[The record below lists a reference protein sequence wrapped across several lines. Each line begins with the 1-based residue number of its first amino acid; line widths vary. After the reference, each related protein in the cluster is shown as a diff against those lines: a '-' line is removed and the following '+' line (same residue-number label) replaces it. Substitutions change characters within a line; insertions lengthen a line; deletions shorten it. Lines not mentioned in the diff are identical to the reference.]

1 MVSVQF
7 DLTMAEREEDTE
19 VERRPLKRMSTIAYR
34 GYKREPSKRVFVN
47 RSLMLEKVRFY
58 GFDMD
63 YTLAMYKS
71 PEYET
76 LGFDLIR
83 DAIVTIG
90 YPDAIKEFTYD
101 PTFPIRG
108 LWFDMEYGNII
119 KADPYGNIL
128 VCVHGFKF
136 LKMHDLHQIYPN
148 RFVQRDDQRFRI
160 FNTLYD
166 LPIIY
171 ILACLVDFFTNHS
184 DYTSMD
190 NGVRTG
196 DITMTW
202 HSIYQDVM
210 TAVGIVHDKN
220 GPLKGETMK
229 NLEKYVI
236 KDERLPVLLDRMR
249 AHGSKVFLATNS
261 GYQYTNKVMS
271 YMLNDDKRDW
281 TSYFDYIVVDAKKP
295 LFFEE
300 GTILRQVDKE
310 TGALKL
316 GAHTGP
322 IKSGQVYS
330 GGSISVFHELMKIYD
345 QEVLYVGD
353 HIFGDILK
361 TKKVRGW
368 RTFLVVPEL
377 AQELLVWTKKKAL
390 FEQLEDLDMQ
400 IGEMYRYLDSES
412 ETKPDISNINRL
424 IRDTTHQMD
433 MAYGILGSVFRS
445 GSRHTFFASQ
455 LMRFADLYAASV
467 DNLLHYPFC
476 YVFRAPNM
484 LMAHESTVD
493 HEDILQM
500 ENNGLALRTRD
511 RENSQEER
519 RKRLERTH
527 SIVPNLFAPTPHQF
541 TQLTEDDSPEN
552 TETELSSAK

>member
-1 MVSVQF
+1 
-7 DLTMAEREEDTE
+7 MAEDREPVQYRSD
-19 VERRPLKRMSTIAYR
+19 RSLKRMSTIGYR

-47 RSLMLEKVRFY
+47 RSLMLERVKFY

-83 DAIVTIG
+83 DAIVTFG
-90 YPDAIKEFTYD
+90 YPDAIKEFKYD
-101 PTFPIRG
+101 PTFPVRG

-136 LKMHDLHQIYPN
+136 LKMHDLHKIYPN
-148 RFVQRDDQRFRI
+148 RFVQRDEQRFKI

-171 ILACLVDFFTNHS
+171 LLACLVDFFSNHS

-190 NGVRTG
+190 NGVRSG

-202 HSIYQDVM
+202 HSIYQDLM
-210 TAVGIVHDKN
+210 SAVSVVHDKN

-236 KDERLPVLLDRMR
+236 KDERLPILLDRMR

-261 GYQYTNKVMS
+261 GYQYSNKVMS

-322 IKSGQVYS
+322 IQSGQIYS

-377 AQELLVWTKKKAL
+377 AQELLVWTKKKTL
-390 FEQLEDLDMQ
+390 FERLEDLDMQ

-424 IRDTTHQMD
+424 IKETTHEMD

-455 LMRFADLYAASV
+455 ILRFADLYAASV

-476 YVFRAPNM
+476 YVFRAPSM
-484 LMAHESTVD
+484 LMPHESTVD
-493 HEDILQM
+493 HEDILDMNSQGM
-500 ENNGLALRTRD
+500 ALRSRD
-511 RENSQEER
+511 MREDSQEER
-519 RKRLERTH
+519 RKRLERTQ
-527 SIVPNLFAPTPHQF
+527 SIVPNLVCPTPRQF
-541 TQLTEDDSPEN
+541 TQLTEDDSPDS
-552 TETELSSAK
+552 TDPSLSTPNRD

>member
-1 MVSVQF
+1 M
-7 DLTMAEREEDTE
+7 DEEDA
-19 VERRPLKRMSTIAYR
+19 VVQHRPLKRMSTIAYR

-47 RSLMLEKVRFY
+47 RSLMLERVKFY

-90 YPDAIKEFTYD
+90 YPDAIKEFKYD

-136 LKMHDLHQIYPN
+136 LKMHDLHKIYPN
-148 RFVQRDDQRFRI
+148 RFVQRDEQRFRI

-171 ILACLVDFFTNHS
+171 LLACLVDFFTNHS
-184 DYTSMD
+184 DYTNMD
-190 NGVRTG
+190 NGVRSG

-210 TAVGIVHDKN
+210 SAVGIVHDKN
-220 GPLKGETMK
+220 GPLKGETVK
-229 NLEKYVI
+229 SLEKYVI
-236 KDERLPVLLDRMR
+236 KDERLPILLDRMR

-261 GYQYTNKVMS
+261 GYQYTNRVMS
-271 YMLNDDKRDW
+271 YMLNDDQRDW

-322 IKSGQVYS
+322 IQSGQIYS

-377 AQELLVWTKKKAL
+377 AQELLVWTKKKTL
-390 FEQLEDLDMQ
+390 FEKLEDLDVQ
-400 IGEMYRYLDSES
+400 IGELYRHLDSGCDN
-412 ETKPDISNINRL
+412 KPNIGNINRL
-424 IRDTTHQMD
+424 IKETTHEMD

-455 LMRFADLYAASV
+455 ILRFADLYAASV
-467 DNLLHYPFC
+467 DNLLHYPFY

-484 LMAHESTVD
+484 LMPHESTVD
-493 HEDILQM
+493 HEDIL
-500 ENNGLALRTRD
+500 ETEAVGLAPRTREMSED
-511 RENSQEER
+511 SQEDR

-527 SIVPNLFAPTPHQF
+527 SIIPNLYAPTPRQF
-541 TQLTEDDSPEN
+541 TQILDDDSPEN
-552 TETELSSAK
+552 TETESSNAK